1 MFGKSKTDALF
12 FDAFMTHAKHT
23 LEAAKHIRSLFD
35 ELGNAKDLAR
45 AVAEAEH
52 AGDQVTHDTIKR
64 LHETW
69 ITPFDR
75 ADIHALIS
83 RMDDVLD
90 LTEAVSERIIL
101 FEITT
106 VRPGAKEIA
115 AILVKCCEHLVRAME
130 LLPSMKQ
137 SKELLEICVKI
148 GKLENEADSMYRQ
161 SIAALFK
168 KGGTETFPNDGGND
182 PLEVMKWRD
191 IFDALE
197 TATDRCNDVA
207 NVIEGVVLEYA

>member
-1 MFGKSKTDALF
+1 MFGKSKTDGLF
-12 FDAFMTHAKHT
+12 FDAFSRHARFT
-23 LEAAKHIRSLFD
+23 LEASKHIQSLFN
-35 ELGNAKDLAR
+35 EISEAKDLAR
-45 AVAEAEH
+45 AVGEAEH
-52 AGDQVTHDTIKR
+52 AGDLVTHETIKR

-90 LTEAVSERIIL
+90 LTEAVSERVIL
-101 FEITT
+101 FEIKES
-106 VRPGAKEIA
+106 RPGAKEIA
-115 AILVKCCEHLVRAME
+115 DILVKCCENIVRAVE
-130 LLPSMKQ
+130 LLPSMAK
-137 SKELLEICVKI
+137 SKEILDITVAI
-148 GKLENEADSMYRQ
+148 GKLENEADTVYRQ

-168 KGGTETFPNDGGND
+168 PGND

-197 TATDRCNDVA
+197 SATDRCADVA

>member
-1 MFGKSKTDALF
+1 MFGKSKSDETF
-12 FDAFMTHAKHT
+12 FDGFLRHGRST
-23 LEAAKHIRSLFD
+23 LEAAKLIRALFD
-35 ELGNAKDLAR
+35 EMHNAKDLSR
-45 AVAEAEH
+45 AVSEAEH
-52 AGDQVTHDTIKR
+52 TGDQITHETIRR

-90 LTEAVSERIIL
+90 LTEAVSERVLL
-101 FEITT
+101 FELEDTK
-106 VRPGAKEIA
+106 PQAKDLA
-115 AILVKCCEHLVRAME
+115 DILVRCCEAMLRAME
-130 LLPSMKQ
+130 LLPNLKRSP
-137 SKELLEICVKI
+137 ELLEICVSI
-148 GKLENEADSMYRQ
+148 GKMENEADVIYRQ
-161 SIAALFK
+161 AIADLFK
-168 KGGTETFPNDGGND
+168 TGSD

-197 TATDRCNDVA
+197 TATDRCADVA